1 MHRTDRTPPLLRVAL
16 ALSLVFACAVAHTQ
30 SEPGAPTTLVPI
42 PATTYEP
49 FYPVAGEGPHDVSA
63 FELQT
68 VPVRNADFLA
78 FVQAESDWRRDQ
90 VAPVFAGADY
100 LRHWAGPSDLG
111 DADPDAP
118 VTHVSWFAAAA
129 YCDAHGLRLPSQA
142 EWEVAAR
149 ADATRADASSNP
161 ERRDA
166 ILASLSRMPTPPGP
180 VGQDE
185 PTVHGVHDLHGL
197 VWEWVED
204 PWTQITSGDSR
215 NAGDRDVARVC
226 GGASLGARDR
236 SDYPAFLRH
245 AVRLGQTPAG
255 VGASLGFRCA
265 R

>member
-1 MHRTDRTPPLLRVAL
+1 MDRSGREAAEAVWGAVVVAAGGASRYGGRVPKQFLPLD
-16 ALSLVFACAVAHTQ
+16 
-30 SEPGAPTTLVPI
+30 G
-42 PATTYEP
+42 
-49 FYPVAGEGPHDVSA
+49 
-63 FELQT
+63 
-68 VPVRNADFLA
+68 VPVVEHSLRTVLSMER
-78 FVQAESDWRRDQ
+78 VSRVVLVVPAESDWRRDQ

-149 ADATRADASSNP
+149 ADATRADASSDP

-226 GGASLGARDR
+226 GGPSLGARDR